1 MSEPHVKRYMDGSM
15 TTNAASTSSIIIT
28 TAKQSEVNNAR
39 HQVGSSPNGR
49 DMSETS
55 DFIGGVEDNNS
66 VTTVGL
72 EFVVDLPKRISTGVL
87 AIRRVSC
94 TAFVGDI
101 YKAVTYANV
110 SIVDRRWAKAVATV
124 RTPSHLLHSSSKII
138 QINSYL
144 ILIKKQ
150 KKKKNFQ
157 FIFLLAWLISD
168 AGSSGKWR
176 SWNSTWIING
186 LVVFCCLFQLMRTQ
200 MSIVV

>member
-15 TTNAASTSSIIIT
+15 TTNAASTSIIIT
-28 TAKQSEVNNAR
+28 TSKQSEVNNAR

-138 QINSYL
+138 
-144 ILIKKQ
+144 ILLW
-150 KKKKNFQ
+150 
-157 FIFLLAWLISD
+157 LLLSLLSPAQALL
-168 AGSSGKWR
+168 GSLLSLHQHLWMDPIHYGVAI
-176 SWNSTWIING
+176 TCI
-186 LVVFCCLFQLMRTQ
+186 
-200 MSIVV
+200 

>member
-28 TAKQSEVNNAR
+28 TSKQSEVNNAR

-144 ILIKKQ
+144 ILIKK
-150 KKKKNFQ
+150 KKKKKKFTTLQYACNLTFSAN
-157 FIFLLAWLISD
+157 LSVL
-168 AGSSGKWR
+168 
-176 SWNSTWIING
+176 
-186 LVVFCCLFQLMRTQ
+186 
-200 MSIVV
+200 